1 MARHLSDQ
9 FSAPYIEQGQGEPLV
24 LISGYSM
31 TKEGWGPV
39 FDDLAEDFRVIAF
52 DNRGVGGFEPTGA
65 TFSIADMVADTIR
78 LMDELNIEKAH
89 IMGISMGGLIAQTL
103 CIEYPERVI
112 KAVLGCTTHGGR
124 EAVPGGK
131 TAMQALASSA
141 DPSQPRDDVI
151 QALLPYF
158 FHDRSISSPTDGVAV
173 FLETYLNNI
182 PRDGLQ
188 GQLGAFSV
196 FNSKPRLA
204 EIICPVLVITGTED
218 VVIPSE
224 NSERLATA
232 IQGAELINIEN
243 TGHLFLLEKPQQVVS
258 EVVKFLKT

>member
-1 MARHLSDQ
+1 MDRHSSDLI
-9 FSAPYIEQGQGEPLV
+9 SAPYIEQGQGEPLM

-31 TKEGWGPV
+31 TKEDWGGV
-39 FDDLAEDFRVIAF
+39 FDALAANFRVIAF
-52 DNRGVGGFEPTGA
+52 DNRGVGGFEPAGA
-65 TFSIADMVADTIR
+65 AFSIADMAADTIR

-124 EAVPGGK
+124 EAVPGDK

-141 DPSQPRDDVI
+141 DPSKPRDDVI

-158 FHDRSISSPTDGVAV
+158 FHDNSTAPLAEAIDV
-173 FLETYLNNI
+173 FLETYLRDI
-182 PRDGLQ
+182 PRAGLQ
-188 GQLGAFSV
+188 GQLGALSV

-204 EIICPVLVITGTED
+204 EIDCPVLVITGTED
-218 VVIPSE
+218 AIIPPE
-224 NSERLATA
+224 NSDRLAAA
-232 IQGAELINIEN
+232 IHRAELVKIEN

-258 EVVKFLKT
+258 EVVKFINA